1 MGRTPDE
8 NEELKSPSVPD
19 LPIQKKVLH
28 AGKGDLPKFAD
39 GTKVIFHFVAKRLDE
54 NATLLDDS
62 RKWSKPM
69 EIILGKKFKLESWET
84 SLSTMRIG
92 EVASFT
98 TKRVYTH
105 SYPLVAK
112 TLRDNYLPKKEGH
125 DHKKHEHKAHMCGM
139 MAMQAEGGLGYDDLN
154 QLMKGPEDL
163 EFIFELLNVEQ
174 PEQYE
179 KESWQMDAEEK
190 AASVPALKAEG
201 NALFAARD
209 LEGASEKYRDALG
222 RLEQLML
229 REKPGEEEWDQL
241 LQLKIPLLLNFSQC
255 KLTNGEYYAVIEHC
269 TEVLQHQPD
278 NVKALFRR
286 GKAHVGAWNP
296 KEAKADFEAVI
307 KLDNSLTKAC
317 KKEISDI
324 ELLEKIKDQ
333 EDKAKMSKLFSS

>member
-1 MGRTPDE
+1 MGETPG
-8 NEELKSPSVPD
+8 EEEEVSTPSVPD

-28 AGKGDLPKFAD
+28 AGKGNLPKFAD
-39 GTKVIFHFVAKRLDE
+39 GTKVIFHFVANRLDE
-54 NATLLDDS
+54 EKTLLDDS

-98 TKRVYTH
+98 TKRVFTH

-125 DHKKHEHKAHMCGM
+125 DHKKEHKAHMCGM

-163 EFIFELLNVEQ
+163 EFVFELLEVEQ

-209 LEGASEKYRDALG
+209 FEGASEKYRDALG

-229 REKPGEEEWDQL
+229 REKPGEDEWDQL

-255 KLTNGEYYAVIEHC
+255 KLSNGEYYAVIEHC
-269 TEVLQHQPD
+269 SEVLQHQPD

-296 KEAKADFEAVI
+296 KEAKADLEAVI
-307 KLDNSLTKAC
+307 QLDNSLTKAC
-317 KKEISDI
+317 RKEISDI
-324 ELLEKIKDQ
+324 ELLEKMKDK
-333 EDKAKMSKLFSS
+333 EDKAKMTKLFN

>member
-1 MGRTPDE
+1 M
-8 NEELKSPSVPD
+8 
-19 LPIQKKVLH
+19 VL
-28 AGKGDLPKFAD
+28 
-39 GTKVIFHFVAKRLDE
+39 IE
-54 NATLLDDS
+54 
-62 RKWSKPM
+62 
-69 EIILGKKFKLESWET
+69 
-84 SLSTMRIG
+84 
-92 EVASFT
+92 
-98 TKRVYTH
+98 
-105 SYPLVAK
+105 
-112 TLRDNYLPKKEGH
+112 DNYLPKKEGH
-125 DHKKHEHKAHMCGM
+125 DHKKEHKAHMCGM

-163 EFIFELLNVEQ
+163 EFVFELLEVEQ

-209 LEGASEKYRDALG
+209 FEGASEKYRDALG

-255 KLTNGEYYAVIEHC
+255 KLSNGEYYAVIEHC
-269 TEVLQHQPD
+269 SEVLQHQPD

-296 KEAKADFEAVI
+296 KEAKADFEAVVL
-307 KLDNSLTKAC
+307 LDNSLTKAC
-317 KKEISDI
+317 RKEISDI
-324 ELLEKIKDQ
+324 ELLEKMKDK
-333 EDKAKMSKLFSS
+333 EDKARMTKLFS

>member
-1 MGRTPDE
+1 MGGTLG
-8 NEELKSPSVPD
+8 EEEEASTPSVPD

-28 AGKGDLPKFAD
+28 AGKGNLPKFAD

-54 NATLLDDS
+54 EKTLLDDS

-84 SLSTMRIG
+84 SLATMRIG

-98 TKRVYTH
+98 TKRMYTH

-125 DHKKHEHKAHMCGM
+125 DHKKEHKAHMCGM

-163 EFIFELLNVEQ
+163 EFVFELLEVEQ

-209 LEGASEKYRDALG
+209 FEGASEKYRDALG

-255 KLTNGEYYAVIEHC
+255 KLSNGEYYAVIEHC
-269 TEVLQHQPD
+269 SEVLQHQPD

-296 KEAKADFEAVI
+296 KEAKADFEAVLL
-307 KLDNSLTKAC
+307 LDNSLTKAC
-317 KKEISDI
+317 RKEISDI
-324 ELLEKIKDQ
+324 ELLEKMKDK
-333 EDKAKMSKLFSS
+333 EDKARMTKLFS

>member
-1 MGRTPDE
+1 MGPDE
-8 NEELKSPSVPD
+8 KEELKSPSVPD

-54 NATLLDDS
+54 DATLLDDS

-163 EFIFELLNVEQ
+163 EFIFE
-174 PEQYE
+174 
-179 KESWQMDAEEK
+179 
-190 AASVPALKAEG
+190 
-201 NALFAARD
+201 
-209 LEGASEKYRDALG
+209 
-222 RLEQLML
+222 
-229 REKPGEEEWDQL
+229 
-241 LQLKIPLLLNFSQC
+241 
-255 KLTNGEYYAVIEHC
+255 YYAVIEHC

-333 EDKAKMSKLFSS
+333 EDKAKMSKLFS

>member
-1 MGRTPDE
+1 MGGTPDE
-8 NEELKSPSVPD
+8 EEEVSTPPAPD

-28 AGKGDLPKFAD
+28 AGKGNLPKFAD

-54 NATLLDDS
+54 EKTILDDS

-98 TKRVYTH
+98 TKRMYTH

-125 DHKKHEHKAHMCGM
+125 DHKKEHKAHMCGM

-163 EFIFELLNVEQ
+163 EFIFELLEVEQ

-209 LEGASEKYRDALG
+209 FEGASEKYRDALG

-229 REKPGEEEWDQL
+229 REKPGEEEWEQL

-255 KLTNGEYYAVIEHC
+255 KLSNGEYYAVIEHC
-269 TEVLQHQPD
+269 SEVLQHQPD

-296 KEAKADFEAVI
+296 QEAKADFEAVI
-307 KLDNSLTKAC
+307 QLDNSLTKAC
-317 KKEISDI
+317 RKEISDI
-324 ELLEKIKDQ
+324 ELLEKMKDK
-333 EDKAKMSKLFSS
+333 EDKARMTKLFS

>member
-1 MGRTPDE
+1 MGGTPE
-8 NEELKSPSVPD
+8 AEEEASTPSVPD

-28 AGKGDLPKFAD
+28 AGKGNLPKFAD

-54 NATLLDDS
+54 EKTLLDDS

-84 SLSTMRIG
+84 SLATMRIG

-98 TKRVYTH
+98 TKRMYTH

-125 DHKKHEHKAHMCGM
+125 DHKKEHKAHMCGM

-163 EFIFELLNVEQ
+163 EFVFELLEVEQ

-209 LEGASEKYRDALG
+209 FEGASEKYRDALG

-255 KLTNGEYYAVIEHC
+255 KLSNGEYYAVIEHC
-269 TEVLQHQPD
+269 SEVLQHQPD

-296 KEAKADFEAVI
+296 KEAKADFEAVVL
-307 KLDNSLTKAC
+307 LDNSLTKAC
-317 KKEISDI
+317 RKEISDI
-324 ELLEKIKDQ
+324 ELLEKMKDK
-333 EDKAKMSKLFSS
+333 EDKARMTKLFS

>member
-1 MGRTPDE
+1 MGGTPG
-8 NEELKSPSVPD
+8 EEEEASTPSVPD

-28 AGKGDLPKFAD
+28 AGKGNLPKFAD

-54 NATLLDDS
+54 EKTLLDDS

-84 SLSTMRIG
+84 SLATMRIG

-98 TKRVYTH
+98 TKRMYTH

-125 DHKKHEHKAHMCGM
+125 DHKKEHKAHMCGM

-163 EFIFELLNVEQ
+163 EFVFELLEVEQ

-209 LEGASEKYRDALG
+209 FEGASEKYRDALG

-255 KLTNGEYYAVIEHC
+255 KLSNGEYYAVIEHC
-269 TEVLQHQPD
+269 SEVLQHQPD

-296 KEAKADFEAVI
+296 KEAKADFEAVLL
-307 KLDNSLTKAC
+307 LDNSLTKAC
-317 KKEISDI
+317 RKEISDI
-324 ELLEKIKDQ
+324 ELLEKMKDK
-333 EDKAKMSKLFSS
+333 EDKARMTKLFS

>member
-1 MGRTPDE
+1 MGQTPG
-8 NEELKSPSVPD
+8 EEEEASTPSVPD

-28 AGKGDLPKFAD
+28 AGKGNLPKFAD

-54 NATLLDDS
+54 EKTVLDDS

-69 EIILGKKFKLESWET
+69 EIILGKKFKLESWES
-84 SLSTMRIG
+84 SLSTMRLG

-98 TKRVYTH
+98 TKRMYTH

-112 TLRDNYLPKKEGH
+112 TLRDNYLPKKVGH
-125 DHKKHEHKAHMCGM
+125 DHKKEHKAHMCGM

-163 EFIFELLNVEQ
+163 EFIFELLEVEQ

-209 LEGASEKYRDALG
+209 FEGASEKYRDALG

-229 REKPGEEEWDQL
+229 REKPGEEEWEQL

-255 KLTNGEYYAVIEHC
+255 KLSNGEYYAVIEHC
-269 TEVLQHQPD
+269 SEVLQHQPD

-296 KEAKADFEAVI
+296 QEAKADFEAVI
-307 KLDNSLTKAC
+307 LLDNSLTKAC
-317 KKEISDI
+317 RKEISDI
-324 ELLEKIKDQ
+324 ELLEKMKDK
-333 EDKAKMSKLFSS
+333 EDKARMTKLFS